1 MNSNFRD
8 LLKREGPI
16 IFDGAM
22 GTSLQSAGLPV
33 GTAPEEWNLS
43 HPESVRRVHT
53 SYVETGVDVICIRGA
68 ACLKGSTRM
77 TKISRKLCKILRHGA
92 VELGLMIQVDG
103 FCELDEVLK
112 LCAIFINPLK

>member
-33 GTAPEEWNLS
+33 GTAPEEWNLTHS
-43 HPESVRRVHT
+43 QKVTDTH
-53 SYVETGVDVICIRGA
+53 
-68 ACLKGSTRM
+68 
-77 TKISRKLCKILRHGA
+77 IS
-92 VELGLMIQVDG
+92 
-103 FCELDEVLK
+103 
-112 LCAIFINPLK
+112 